1 MGSLPPTRW
10 RQQKNQAELIPPSKR
25 GTVCTPVLQHIPSRC
40 WLQHA
45 HEATSRH
52 SQTDISRGTQAPLK
66 LKQVAATNLRARAA
80 RAGNR
85 PGKICGLVLPFY
97 RPRPRARH
105 PWEAVRYVRRPRQHR
120 LRANARRQAG
130 RGQQLTA
137 AFASFRAERGKRLF
151 ISHFVPP
158 ISLSPCEP
166 CNRMYSVTCITRCGC
181 APTSSPHQTRHVFP
195 CGVAIIV

>member
-105 PWEAVRYVRRPRQHR
+105 PWEAVRYARRPRQHR

-130 RGQQLTA
+130 RPATDRRIC
-137 AFASFRAERGKRLF
+137 FF
-151 ISHFVPP
+151 
-158 ISLSPCEP
+158 
-166 CNRMYSVTCITRCGC
+166 
-181 APTSSPHQTRHVFP
+181 
-195 CGVAIIV
+195 

>member
-10 RQQKNQAELIPPSKR
+10 RQQKNQAELIPPPKEAL
-25 GTVCTPVLQHIPSRC
+25 CTRPSCSIFRREAGYSM
-40 WLQHA
+40 HMP
-45 HEATSRH
+45 HKATSRH
-52 SQTDISRGTQAPLK
+52 SQTDVSCGTQAPLK

-130 RGQQLTA
+130 RPATDRRIC
-137 AFASFRAERGKRLF
+137 FF
-151 ISHFVPP
+151 
-158 ISLSPCEP
+158 
-166 CNRMYSVTCITRCGC
+166 
-181 APTSSPHQTRHVFP
+181 
-195 CGVAIIV
+195 

>member
-1 MGSLPPTRW
+1 MF
-10 RQQKNQAELIPPSKR
+10 
-25 GTVCTPVLQHIPSRC
+25 TPVLRHIPSRG
-40 WLQHA
+40 WSQHA

-120 LRANARRQAG
+120 LQANARRQAG
-130 RGQQLTA
+130 RPATDRRIC
-137 AFASFRAERGKRLF
+137 FFKAERGKRLF

-158 ISLSPCEP
+158 ISLSPREP
-166 CNRMYSVTCITRCGC
+166 CNRVCSVTCITRCGC
-181 APTSSPHQTRHVFP
+181 APTCKSSSDSSCFSMW
-195 CGVAIIV
+195 CGYHRVNRCAPGLRLLVYVLMFFMLVV